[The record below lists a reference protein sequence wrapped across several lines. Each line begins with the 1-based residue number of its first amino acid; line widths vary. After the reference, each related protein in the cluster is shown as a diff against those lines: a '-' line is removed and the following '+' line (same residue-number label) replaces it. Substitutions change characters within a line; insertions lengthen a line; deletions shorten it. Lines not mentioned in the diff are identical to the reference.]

1 MKFGVGV
8 IAALLV
14 LWEPMRFATEAIT
27 VFSTIAY
34 RGAMAGIELVVH
46 GCVAA
51 LCAAAGL
58 ALWNAGPDAR
68 RLATIAVIASTVRT
82 IQALFWSS
90 LPSNTP
96 PGDEL
101 PRAALAAII
110 GTVAFV
116 ILRRSRDRR

>member
-1 MKFGVGV
+1 MSFALRV
-8 IAALLV
+8 IAALLI
-14 LWEPMRFATEAIT
+14 LWEPMRFATEALT

-34 RGAMAGIELVVH
+34 RGAIAGVELVVH

-58 ALWNAGPDAR
+58 ALWNASPDAR
-68 RLATIAVIASTVRT
+68 RLATIAVVASTVRT

-90 LPSNTP
+90 LPNNTP

-101 PRAALAAII
+101 PRAALAAIV

-116 ILRRSRDRR
+116 ILRRSEDRP